1 MHNVTF
7 FIKAFRDPPWV
18 RWRFFSRPVSDVVI
32 FDQGLSGP
40 AVSDVIFLIKAFCK
54 PRQQCDFFGSGE
66 TGKNEKYLETEENKI
81 YVSRNRRMETG
92 ENKKYLEKKENK
104 IYVFRKVLRNRSKQQ
119 ENEKC
124 LQTGKRQK
132 CLETATYSQVS
143 RVTLWC
149 HSLVSLSTRESLVC
163 PYLHWSHLWPHRAG
177 MSENLNELSE
187 NSKSCCCFYY
197 NSISSL

>member
-7 FIKAFRDPPWV
+7 FINAFRDPPWV

-81 YVSRNRRMETG
+81 YV
-92 ENKKYLEKKENK
+92 
-104 IYVFRKVLRNRSKQQ
+104 FRKVLRNRRKQQ

-187 NSKSCCCFYY
+187 NSKSCCC
-197 NSISSL
+197 L